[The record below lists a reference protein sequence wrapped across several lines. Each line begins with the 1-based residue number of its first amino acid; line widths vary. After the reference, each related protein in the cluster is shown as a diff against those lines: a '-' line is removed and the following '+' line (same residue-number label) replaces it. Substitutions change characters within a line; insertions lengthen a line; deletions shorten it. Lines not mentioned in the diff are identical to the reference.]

1 MKQKIYILGLVSSL
15 VLITGTIFKLNHWPA
30 AGILLSLGTF
40 LLLALFLPAA
50 LINHYSANG
59 NKQNRTLYIVT
70 WLTCFVVFT
79 AMLFKIMHWPGAGKI
94 LFIALPFPF
103 IVFLPVWLYVTSK
116 IKNFDINNTI
126 FILFL
131 LVLQAVF
138 SALLSLNVSKD
149 KIDASL
155 GLSLHLSS
163 LNTIIEDLPA
173 GNPYSYSGADISPVI
188 RSADD
193 LLLRI
198 EESRQ
203 LLYDRTAIIREMGNK
218 KIIGNRYLDSR
229 SIARNVLLLR
239 EGPTPAERLDA
250 SLKTFIEELGKIPGS
265 GDLAKQAE
273 ELFGLN
279 EVNDQSLSWSEKL
292 FSDNYFSWVLISLD
306 ATENFVRVIKQEVS
320 Q

>member
-1 MKQKIYILGLVSSL
+1 MKQKLYILGLVSSL
-15 VLITGTIFKLNHWPA
+15 VLITGTIFKLSHWPA

-40 LLLALFLPAA
+40 LLLAMFLPAA

-59 NKQNRTLYIVT
+59 NTQNRALYIVT

-79 AMLFKIMHWPGAGKI
+79 AMLFKIMHWPGAGI
-94 LFIALPFPF
+94 ALFIALPFPF
-103 IVFLPVWLYVTSK
+103 IVFLPVWLYITSK

-126 FILFL
+126 YILFL

-173 GNPYSYSGADISPVI
+173 AGTYSSSGADISPVI

-193 LLLRI
+193 LLKRI
-198 EESRQ
+198 GECRQ
-203 LLYDRTAIIREMGNK
+203 LLYDRTDITKETGNK
-218 KIIGNRYLDSR
+218 RITGNRYLDSR
-229 SIARNVLLLR
+229 SVARDVLLLTNK
-239 EGPTPAERLDA
+239 PTPAEKLDT
-250 SLKTFIEELGKIPGS
+250 SLKTFVEELGKIPGS
-265 GDLAKQAE
+265 EDLGKQAS

-279 EVNDQSLSWSEKL
+279 EVNGQGISWSEKL